1 MPGSVIIGCNK
12 TVLECYFKCKTTLL
26 CSIDILIYKEIISG
40 EYKGKIME
48 QIVGQSL
55 IARGVD
61 KQIDLY
67 YWAKKWLF

>member
-1 MPGSVIIGCNK
+1 MI
-12 TVLECYFKCKTTLL
+12 L
-26 CSIDILIYKEIISG
+26 CLIDISIYLEIISG

-61 KQIDLY
+61 KQT
-67 YWAKKWLF
+67 